1 LPLDPHPNHAG
12 HSAAADY
19 GDVVEEVDAQMGRL
33 LGKLRKLGIDRDTL
47 VLFTSDNGPWLV
59 GSSGPLRDRKGGG
72 GWEGGYRVPL
82 IAHMPGKVR
91 AGLVSDAIAMNFD
104 ILPTI
109 AAMANIRLPAGVAID
124 GRDLS
129 KVLSRN
135 AHSPHDEL
143 ILFNNED
150 VSAVRTDR
158 WKCVVRA
165 YYREYDWEI
174 VNEGY
179 PLLFDVKA
187 DPSEIYSV
195 ATKYPDVMKAMMARV
210 ARAKSDFAPLHAR
223 PPSPN

>member
-1 LPLDPHPNHAG
+1 
-12 HSAAADY
+12 
-19 GDVVEEVDAQMGRL
+19 VEEVDAQMGRL

-135 AHSPHDEL
+135 APSPHDEL

-174 VNEGY
+174 VKEGY

>member
-1 LPLDPHPNHAG
+1 
-12 HSAAADY
+12 
-19 GDVVEEVDAQMGRL
+19 
-33 LGKLRKLGIDRDTL
+33 
-47 VLFTSDNGPWLV
+47 
-59 GSSGPLRDRKGGG
+59 
-72 GWEGGYRVPL
+72 
-82 IAHMPGKVR
+82 VR

-210 ARAKSDFAPLHAR
+210 ARAKSDFAPWHAR